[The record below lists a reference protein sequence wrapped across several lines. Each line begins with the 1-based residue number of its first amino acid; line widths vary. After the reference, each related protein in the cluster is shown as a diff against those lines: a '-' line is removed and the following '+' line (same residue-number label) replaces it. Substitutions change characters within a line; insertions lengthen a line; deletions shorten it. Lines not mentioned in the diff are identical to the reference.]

1 MSTTKKVIWSPDH
14 ADDRAVRE
22 IEVDKELPNGG
33 YLRLYGSVTMDP
45 TGYDA
50 THGGPTGTETT
61 IHVIGASFW
70 ATAETQE
77 GTTVDSLEEFMA
89 LTGMSL
95 ETIGDAIYEAH
106 QDSLDTDTE

>member
-1 MSTTKKVIWSPDH
+1 MSTTKKVIWSPELAWDFNTTEH
-14 ADDRAVRE
+14 
-22 IEVDKELPNGG
+22 EVEDELPNGSAW
-33 YLRLYGSVTMDP
+33 RLYGKVTVEP

-95 ETIGDAIYEAH
+95 ETIGEAIYEAH